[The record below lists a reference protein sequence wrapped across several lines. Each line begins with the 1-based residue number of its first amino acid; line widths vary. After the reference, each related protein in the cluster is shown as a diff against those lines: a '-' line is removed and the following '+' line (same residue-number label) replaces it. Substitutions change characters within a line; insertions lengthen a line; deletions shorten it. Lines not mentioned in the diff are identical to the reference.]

1 MPAPHLL
8 RAMHETSKSARL
20 RAAVAAV
27 SLLCSTLVAGL
38 PAPARAQ
45 SFDVPEGFVSE
56 IVRDR
61 GVGGRLS
68 AILRIRPEDGAFSG
82 LSSIEMEPIVDH
94 IADPDQWLKS
104 RMTASF
110 AGLTPDEEG
119 ALDSLDSPFG
129 HPVFDELRGAVAAL
143 MAKLRELGSLPLELC
158 DEPRGRSNGAGAYRE
173 MSCRFALGPLTK
185 HVVLRLQELD
195 GLWYYTVIR
204 TMNERRL
211 RHLLAIA
218 NSFHLE

>member
-1 MPAPHLL
+1 
-8 RAMHETSKSARL
+8 MHQTSKSARL
-20 RAAVAAV
+20 RAAVAAA
-27 SLLCSTLVAGL
+27 SLLCPTLGAGL

-56 IVRDR
+56 IVRD
-61 GVGGRLS
+61 GGGRLS

-129 HPVFDELRGAVAAL
+129 DPAFDELRGAVAAL
-143 MAKLRELGSLPLELC
+143 MAKLRGLGSLPLEFC

-185 HVVLRLQELD
+185 HVVLRLQEVG
-195 GLWYYTVIR
+195 GLWYYTAIR